1 MRMRYAAALAA
12 VALLAA
18 GPSAIGQ
25 YALRDLGGGPSIGFS
40 SSVPSAALGQS
51 LGGNF
56 STADRFF
63 GRPSP
68 GGGSFITAVPIEVDL
83 MRNTQGL
90 PDPYA
95 LAPGPGTGPLMG
107 LKVRTIDSLA
117 FEKRGRFA
125 KLREMT
131 LALAERIREADQA
144 STGQV
149 SLGFRQFMFPMPL
162 VDRPELGYGFFSQ
175 LDLVGAGSV
184 SPEVFLAPF
193 TQEVQQSL
201 GEKKFQDAAQAMLL
215 GRPLQEGMAMDQFY
229 DTQLAAAGN
238 FLFNNRKYA
247 AAAAAWSALADR
259 DKSSGTA
266 SRALALAL
274 LVSGQM
280 PKAAAEVRRSL
291 TLAQGWPDKTR
302 FTGSNFQ
309 DVFPSAQDLTGV
321 REELQAQLD
330 KQPDAPDLNLLKA
343 FVDLFQGNLS
353 AAEERLGP
361 LAAKDE
367 VARQWLDRIKGG
379 AVADSVRR
387 PAQAALRRAAAE
399 LTGLE
404 ETPLSPEDRAKLIVA
419 LRSGPTT
426 YEDYMRLGDFRFFM
440 GDFTQASESY
450 RAAHKARPEDAF
462 ALFAL
467 THACFANGE
476 YRQAVRYLEAALALQ
491 PNWGLYEFRLQEF
504 YGDPDEYQRQLKD
517 LQRMVELR
525 TQSADMK
532 FLLAYIYYFSGRF
545 ADATDLLAAC
555 LRDDPKFQEANY
567 FLRLARLQG

>member
-1 MRMRYAAALAA
+1 MRVRDAAILAVAA
-12 VALLAA
+12 VCAA
-18 GPSAIGQ
+18 GPSAFGQ
-25 YALRDLGGGPSIGFS
+25 SNLGVGGGPSANFGS
-40 SSVPSAALGQS
+40 SLPSAGLGQS

-56 STADRFF
+56 TTAARFF
-63 GRPSP
+63 GRPFT
-68 GGGSFITAVPIEVDL
+68 GGANFITAAPIEVNL

-95 LAPGPGTGPLMG
+95 RAPGPGAGPLMG

-125 KLREMT
+125 QLREMT
-131 LALAERIREADQA
+131 LALAERIRQADQA

-184 SPEVFLAPF
+184 SSEVFLSPF

-201 GEKKFQDAAQAMLL
+201 GDKKFLEAVQAMLL
-215 GRPLQEGMAMDQFY
+215 SRPLPEGMAMDQFY

-238 FLFNNRKYA
+238 FLFNNRKYVA
-247 AAAAAWSALADR
+247 AAAVWSALADR
-259 DKSSGTA
+259 DKSSGAA

-291 TLAQGWPDKTR
+291 TLAQGWPDKAR

-309 DVFPSAQDLTGV
+309 DVFPSVQDLTGV

-330 KQPDAPDLNLLKA
+330 KQPDDPDLNLLAA
-343 FVDLFQGNLS
+343 FVDLFQGHLS
-353 AAEERLGP
+353 AAEERLGS

-367 VARQWLDRIKGG
+367 VARQWLARIQGG
-379 AVADSVRR
+379 GVADSVRR
-387 PAQAALRRAAAE
+387 PAQTALRRAAAE

-404 ETPLSPEDRAKLIVA
+404 ETPLSPEDRAKLIAA
-419 LRSGPTT
+419 LQSGPTT
-426 YEDYMRLGDFRFFM
+426 YEDFMRLGDFRFFM

-504 YGDPDEYQRQLKD
+504 YGDPDEYQKQLKD

-525 TQSADMK
+525 TQSAEMK

-555 LRDDPKFQEANY
+555 LRADPKFQEADY